1 MNRFRTPRIAQS
13 SNNTT
18 GPAQVYMS
26 ASTDVKSDDGSGDWF
41 KVRDAL
47 FCDSPANDGALTKSW
62 CTWGQPGIE
71 FTVPDTIPDGEYLVR
86 VEHIP
91 LHGAQGTSTGAEY
104 YYSCGQ
110 LKVEGSTVDAMP
122 AFDTIKIPG
131 GVQPDDDAVTFNIWT
146 QVSEYPFTVGP
157 SLIPG
162 GTTWGSADG
171 SSAEVAVE
179 GGSAPAASS
188 GSDSSSSG
196 NTTTASPTTSENTQT
211 VEPIDASANQGGAAK
226 DCEVQYIERSVR
238 RSFSA

>member
-1 MNRFRTPRIAQS
+1 
-13 SNNTT
+13 
-18 GPAQVYMS
+18 MS
-26 ASTDVKSDDGSGDWF
+26 ASKDVKSDDGSGDWF

-47 FCDSPANDGALTKSW
+47 FCSSPQNDGALKAAW

-104 YYSCGQ
+104 YYSCAQ

-131 GVQPDDDAVTFNIWT
+131 GVQPDDPAVEFNIWT
-146 QVSEYPFTVGP
+146 QVKEYPYTVGP
-157 SLIPG
+157 ELIPG

-171 SSAEVAVE
+171 SSKEVVVK
-179 GGSAPAASS
+179 GGSAPAAS
-188 GSDSSSSG
+188 GSASSAGSSSSSSE
-196 NTTTASPTTSENTQT
+196 NTTTIAQPTTSDNSLT
-211 VEPIDASANQGGAAK
+211 VEPVDASSNQGGAAGSAGK
-226 DCEVQYIERSVR
+226 DCDVQYVERSVR